1 MKDLYTF
8 DSNLESAL
16 ETYELVRSAYNRI
29 FAEMKLPVLAAKAS
43 SGDMGGDL
51 SHEYHLPSPIGDDRV
66 IHCGSCNYVINEEI
80 AELRATRE
88 VPDGAE
94 LGVWRGITADRST
107 LVNVWY
113 PKRTTSLDGGL
124 PRQYSDED
132 VSISAV
138 KSMVPG
144 LDATIRDCVPLWM
157 DTIAGATGGA
167 VRLVNILDSRL
178 PPSVAD
184 SLGSEEHGAPMYP
197 EEMPSPQPRISMS
210 VHGAHD
216 SCQPRSIL
224 RIRTGDQC
232 PRCSEGILE
241 VEKVIELGHTFHLG
255 TRYSEPLDARMSVP
269 PAKEI
274 VPIQMGCHGIGISRI
289 IGAVAEHLADDAG
302 LNWPVAIAPF
312 SCVIIP
318 ATESDKNDAIRI
330 YEQVISSSKT
340 RPDLLDVALDDR
352 TVSLPWKLTDA
363 DLVGFPVLLVLGREW
378 RASGRVEV
386 QCRRLG
392 MKDVVSA
399 DELPGVLDALHA
411 TL

>member
-16 ETYELVRSAYNRI
+16 ETYELVRSAYSRI
-29 FAEMKLPVLAAKAS
+29 FTEMKLPVLAAKAS

-51 SHEYHLPSPIGDDRV
+51 SHEYHLPSPIGDDHV
-66 IHCGSCNYVINEEI
+66 VHCDSCNYIINEEI
-80 AELRATRE
+80 AKLGDTGE
-88 VPDGAE
+88 VLDGAE

-113 PKRTTSLDGGL
+113 PRRTTSPEGGL

-138 KSMVPG
+138 KSMIPG
-144 LDATIRDCVPLWM
+144 LDTTVRDCVPLWV
-157 DTIAGATGGA
+157 DAVASVTGKG
-167 VRLVNILDSRL
+167 VSLVNILDSRL

-184 SLGSEEHGAPMYP
+184 SLGSEGHGVSMYP
-197 EEMPSPQPRISMS
+197 EGLQSPQPRLSIS
-210 VHGAHD
+210 VHSAHD
-216 SCQPRSIL
+216 NCQPHSIL

-232 PRCSEGILE
+232 PQCSEGALK
-241 VEKVIELGHTFHLG
+241 VEKAIELGHTFHLG
-255 TRYSEPLDARMSVP
+255 TRYSEPLDARVSVP
-269 PAKEI
+269 PKES

-318 ATESDKNDAIRI
+318 VKEIDKDDAIRI
-330 YEQVISSSKT
+330 YEKVINSSKT
-340 RPDLLDVALDDR
+340 SPNHLDIVLDDR
-352 TVSLPWKLTDA
+352 RVSLPWKLTDA
-363 DLVGFPVLLVLGREW
+363 DLVGFPVIVVLGREW
-378 RASGRVEV
+378 RASERVEV

-392 MKDVVSA
+392 MKDVVSV
-399 DELPGVLDALHA
+399 DELPGVLDTLHA
-411 TL
+411 ML